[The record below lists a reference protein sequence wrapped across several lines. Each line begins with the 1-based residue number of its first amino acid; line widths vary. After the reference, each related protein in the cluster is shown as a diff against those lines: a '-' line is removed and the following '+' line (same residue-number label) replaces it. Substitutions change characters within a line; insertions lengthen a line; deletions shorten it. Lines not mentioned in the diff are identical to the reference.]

1 MPDRYINNHL
11 TLPNIKDFDTKSL
24 DHLIKYNCEKILY
37 NYSASFRS
45 SDYGVY
51 VGYAG
56 IAYLFFHLY
65 NLTPELKIAGDNV
78 SLLCTTYLAG
88 ALSALD
94 YSTSKQVKIIK
105 VDDGMK
111 HSIFRDLLNRIVYL
125 IKCYTRRLLIQLLEE
140 LRK

>member
-105 VDDGMK
+105 TAVDTTFGRVAKMK
-111 HSIFRDLLNRIVYL
+111 RPVLSLGL
-125 IKCYTRRLLIQLLEE
+125 
-140 LRK
+140 